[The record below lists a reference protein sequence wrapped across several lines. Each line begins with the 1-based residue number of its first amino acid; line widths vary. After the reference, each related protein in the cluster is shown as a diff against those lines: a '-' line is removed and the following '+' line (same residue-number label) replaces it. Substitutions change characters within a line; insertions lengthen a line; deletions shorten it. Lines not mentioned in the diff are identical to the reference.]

1 MKKTLTVTPECLGEA
16 VETTTEIGIK
26 VAGAAA
32 DALTPYLPLIGL
44 ATTFIG
50 EIINIY
56 QQAEYNKNIVS
67 ALYDRAKSAELAV
80 DTLQRRKKLRE
91 KDLKNQEWYNAFNR
105 FVDNLEEIKTF
116 VKEVSSLHGYKKY
129 LKSSLVKEKFDQL
142 TNDYDNIMKDLHF
155 TMVVSNEEQRLYD
168 NECLMEDIAE
178 MSKVSYIDI
187 FFF

>member
-1 MKKTLTVTPECLGEA
+1 
-16 VETTTEIGIK
+16 
-26 VAGAAA
+26 
-32 DALTPYLPLIGL
+32 
-44 ATTFIG
+44 
-50 EIINIY
+50 
-56 QQAEYNKNIVS
+56 
-67 ALYDRAKSAELAV
+67 
-80 DTLQRRKKLRE
+80 LRE